1 MESQRQ
7 KRARLATKW
16 ACYIGLLILAA
27 TLQTMPGLLTVG
39 GAKPLFILPL
49 CMAVALFEEE
59 HSGALFGALGGLLW
73 DYTAGRTAGLL
84 ALSLLILCFAA
95 ALVEQLYL
103 QNKLSNYVMLT
114 TGAAFVA
121 LNGDFLFF
129 YAMREYPGAGTHYVS
144 TLLPTL
150 VFTAVLC
157 PAAFYAVRAV
167 WRRWGQPAGI

>member
-1 MESQRQ
+1 MESQRE
-7 KRARLATKW
+7 RRIRMAAKW

-59 HSGALFGALGGLLW
+59 HSGALFGAVGGLLW

-84 ALSLLILCFAA
+84 ALGLLTLCFAA

-114 TGAAFVA
+114 AAATFIT
-121 LNGDFLFF
+121 LNCDFLFF
-129 YAMREYPGAGTHYVS
+129 YAMREYPGGGAYYVS

-157 PAAFYAVRAV
+157 PAAFCAVRAV
-167 WRRWGQPAGI
+167 WRRWGQPPSL

>member
-7 KRARLATKW
+7 RRTRLAAKW

-27 TLQTMPGLLTVG
+27 TLQTMPGLFTIG
-39 GAKPLFILPL
+39 SAKPLFILPL

-59 HSGALFGALGGLLW
+59 YTGALFGAVGGLLW

-84 ALSLLILCFAA
+84 ALSLLILCFGV

-114 TGAAFVA
+114 AGATFVS
-121 LNGDFLFF
+121 LNCDFLFF
-129 YAMREYPGAGTHYVS
+129 YAMRKYPGGGTYYVS

-157 PAAFYAVRAV
+157 PAVFCVVRAV
-167 WRRWGQPAGI
+167 WRRWGQPVNL

>member
-1 MESQRQ
+1 MESQRERQ
-7 KRARLATKW
+7 LRLAAKW
-16 ACYIGLLILAA
+16 ACYIGLLGLAA
-27 TLQTMPGLLTVG
+27 TLQTMPGLFTVG

-84 ALSLLILCFAA
+84 ALGLLILCFAA

-103 QNKLSNYVMLT
+103 QNKLSNYVILT
-114 TGAAFVA
+114 TTAAFVA
-121 LNGDFLFF
+121 LNCNFLFF
-129 YAMREYPGAGTHYVS
+129 YVMREYPGRGAYYAG

-150 VFTAVLC
+150 VFTAALC
-157 PAAFYAVRAV
+157 PASFYAVRAV
-167 WRRWGQPAGI
+167 WRRWGQAPGL